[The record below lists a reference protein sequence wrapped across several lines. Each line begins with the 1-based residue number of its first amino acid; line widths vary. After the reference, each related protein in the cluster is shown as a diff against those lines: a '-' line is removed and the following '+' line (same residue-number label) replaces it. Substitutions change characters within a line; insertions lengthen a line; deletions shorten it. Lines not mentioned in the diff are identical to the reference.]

1 MRLWALGQLGDDSQ
15 TGTVDA
21 IQAAASEW
29 GFDVELPQDPPPADS
44 SETCHLWPENLLPWE
59 CWHAVQT
66 QWRMGMGGATGLDYT
81 AVLAY
86 LKDGKGLPG
95 KERREVFGLLQLCER
110 ETLRVWAE
118 KRERDTTK

>member
-15 TGTVDA
+15 SGTDA
-21 IQAAASEW
+21 MQAAASEW
-29 GFDVELPQDPPPADS
+29 GFDVALPPAPPPPDS

-66 QWRMGMGGATGLDYT
+66 QWRIGMGGATGLDYT

-95 KERREVFGLLQLCER
+95 KERREVFGLIQLCER

-118 KRERDTTK
+118 KRERETKT

>member
-1 MRLWALGQLGDDSQ
+1 MRLWALGQLGDDSHS
-15 TGTVDA
+15 GTVDA
-21 IQAAASEW
+21 MQAAASEW
-29 GFDVELPQDPPPADS
+29 GFEVAMPDAPPPEDG
-44 SETCHLWPENLLPWE
+44 EVCHLWPENLLPWE

-95 KERREVFGLLQLCER
+95 KERREVFGLIQLCER
-110 ETLRVWAE
+110 ETLKVWAE
-118 KRERDTTK
+118 KREQETTK

>member
-1 MRLWALGQLGDDSQ
+1 MWAAGKLA
-15 TGTVDA
+15 THIETDA
-21 IQAAASEW
+21 ERAALANEMAAF
-29 GFDVELPQDPPPADS
+29 GLVLQDTAAPDT

-86 LKDGKGLPG
+86 LKDGKGLHG
-95 KERREVFGLLQLCER
+95 KERREVFGLIQLCER
-110 ETLRVWAE
+110 ETLKVWAE
-118 KRERDTTK
+118 KREQETTK

>member
-1 MRLWALGQLGDDSQ
+1 MRLWASGQLVAHTSHGAEQ
-15 TGTVDA
+15 QQDA
-21 IQAAASEW
+21 
-29 GFDVELPQDPPPADS
+29 LS
-44 SETCHLWPENLLPWE
+44 SELAAFGLALEENVEPGIEEACHLWPENLLPWE

-66 QWRMGMGGATGLDYT
+66 QWRIGMGGATGLDYT

-95 KERREVFGLLQLCER
+95 KEWREVFGLIQLCER